1 MSIEKTLE
9 ASENFSGFPQI
20 EANVSTD
27 NTLIFEE
34 ITKELEAYLL
44 RESDNSDLTDGVF
57 ETLTLSEQ
65 VQEEL
70 DELLGEDTDKKQFL
84 KSLSK
89 VFALLLNTKVN
100 TAEKKKSLKLSW
112 KQPSGQN

>member
-44 RESDNSDLTDGVF
+44 RESDNSDSTDGV
-57 ETLTLSEQ
+57 
-65 VQEEL
+65 
-70 DELLGEDTDKKQFL
+70 
-84 KSLSK
+84 
-89 VFALLLNTKVN
+89 
-100 TAEKKKSLKLSW
+100 LKLLHCLNRFKKNWTNYLVKTLIKNSFLNHCQ
-112 KQPSGQN
+112 KYLLYF